1 MSVSATEAKNRF
13 GQLLEQ
19 AQRAPVVIEKA
30 GRRHSVLL
38 SVEQYELLLSAQR
51 HAAQGLPGRPTAP
64 RPRPSTRST
73 RTGWTSSTRISRN
86 TACSAKS
93 TGSGRPWPPS
103 TCTRTPIRANGPVF
117 HTSS

>member
-51 HAAQGLPGRPTAP
+51 HAAQGAA
-64 RPRPSTRST
+64 RSAY
-73 RTGWTSSTRISRN
+73 GPE
-86 TACSAKS
+86 AQAFYAKYKDWVDEQHAHFEKY
-93 TGSGRPWPPS
+93 G
-103 TCTRTPIRANGPVF
+103 VF
-117 HTSS
+117 GEEYRLW

>member
-51 HAAQGLPGRPTAP
+51 HDAHASGHERRGSGPVVAAGVEHHQVGPGREDLLDA
-64 RPRPSTRST
+64 RAD
-73 RTGWTSSTRISRN
+73 RI
-86 TACSAKS
+86 A
-93 TGSGRPWPPS
+93 
-103 TCTRTPIRANGPVF
+103 
-117 HTSS
+117 